1 MTDWKAKA
9 ARKRSRRLKRRRERR
24 THLRKWPTFTCDQLD
39 ALYTPAQP
47 REPVSTSGLPRMDAA
62 TVAQRDGGHV
72 VVVGERVLAGPFAT
86 QASAWHWID
95 RNEVR

>member
-1 MTDWKAKA
+1 MTKR
-9 ARKRSRRLKRRRERR
+9 RKRKQR
-24 THLRKWPTFTCDQLD
+24 WPTFTCDQLD
-39 ALYTPAQP
+39 ALYTPMKP
-47 REPVSTSGLPRMDAA
+47 RERVVADPARQSALPRIDAA
-62 TVAQRDGGHV
+62 TVEQRDGGHV

>member
-1 MTDWKAKA
+1 MSKRKGAKAK
-9 ARKRSRRLKRRRERR
+9 RERR
-24 THLRKWPTFTCDQLD
+24 QSMRRWPTFTCDQLD
-39 ALYTPAQP
+39 ALYTPLKP
-47 REPVSTSGLPRMDAA
+47 RERVVADPARQGSLPRMDAA
-62 TVAQRDGGHV
+62 SVEQRDDGHV